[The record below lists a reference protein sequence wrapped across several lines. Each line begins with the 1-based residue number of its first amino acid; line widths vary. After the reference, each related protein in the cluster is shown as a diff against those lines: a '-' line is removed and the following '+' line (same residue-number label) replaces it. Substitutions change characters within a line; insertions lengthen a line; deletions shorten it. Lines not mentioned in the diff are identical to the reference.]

1 MTDKPWYAV
10 RLFGMRA
17 RAIEEAFKTEG
28 FRTFIPMHYEDYEDA
43 NGHHK
48 RRLRPVVSNLLFVE
62 SGDEKKFKELVS
74 SPRYK
79 VSVIKPTPTSK
90 SYAMISAK
98 EMSEFISMCNPDMEV
113 ERLIVSDEEARMKTG
128 DHVVVHHGP
137 LKGMHGRLV
146 RKNKKYY
153 LLKEITGGLGVMI
166 KVARW
171 CCAKQETE

>member
-62 SGDEKKFKELVS
+62 VQGTCILPPLQGFCDKTHSHLKILCNDFGQGDE
-74 SPRYK
+74 
-79 VSVIKPTPTSK
+79 
-90 SYAMISAK
+90 
-98 EMSEFISMCNPDMEV
+98 
-113 ERLIVSDEEARMKTG
+113 
-128 DHVVVHHGP
+128 
-137 LKGMHGRLV
+137 
-146 RKNKKYY
+146 
-153 LLKEITGGLGVMI
+153 
-166 KVARW
+166 
-171 CCAKQETE
+171 